1 MSARDDASLTD
12 RERAALAGLEA
23 TAAAEDPRL
32 ASRLKGSSRLRVT
45 THFPGIPA
53 WPRSR
58 WWAGPLIVI
67 GLVLVLVSLSTVWV
81 VGVAGVVVAACGLWV
96 VAGAV
101 QRRLGGT
108 GGPD

>member
-45 THFPGIPA
+45 THFPSDP
-53 WPRSR
+53 S
-58 WWAGPLIVI
+58 
-67 GLVLVLVSLSTVWV
+67 
-81 VGVAGVVVAACGLWV
+81 VAAEPLVGWTV
-96 VAGAV
+96 DRYRAGA
-101 QRRLGGT
+101 GG
-108 GGPD
+108 GEP